1 MAGLVPAIH
10 VFDLLKSRKDVDAR
24 HRAGHDERK
33 TMLRPGTFALT
44 VLLAALSAIGPLTT
58 DMYLPSLPDIARLLG
73 ASTAQT
79 QLTISSYLVGFAVGQ
94 IFYGPLA
101 DRHGRKPV
109 LIGAMALYCAASL
122 VCALSTSI
130 EMLIAAR
137 ALQALGGAGG
147 IVLARA
153 IVRDLYSGA
162 RAGRELS
169 LIGAVMA
176 LAPVLA
182 PLIGGVLQTA
192 LGWRSVFFTLVVAGL
207 AGAAIVWPLM
217 PETLSQRAAHPV
229 TPASMLKSYR
239 VVARNPAYLAYLGIA
254 STSFAGLFAWISGSS
269 FVLQYLYGLTPFQ
282 FGVAFAVGSA
292 GYMAGTTLAARLVMR
307 HELDRTLGYGA
318 AAMAAGGIAMV
329 LAVGFGLASAAALV
343 LPMALYL
350 AGLGMVLPQAIAG
363 AMTPFPERAG
373 AASAL
378 LGFVQQ
384 STAALC
390 GALVG
395 VLLGSTAWPLAGMIA
410 AMGCATLALWVATRA
425 VRGRA
430 VKP

>member
-1 MAGLVPAIH
+1 
-10 VFDLLKSRKDVDAR
+10 
-24 HRAGHDERK
+24 
-33 TMLRPGTFALT
+33 MLRPGTFALT

-73 ASTAQT
+73 ASTAQA
-79 QLTISSYLVGFAVGQ
+79 QLTISSYLIGFAVGQ

-109 LIGAMALYCAASL
+109 LMGAMALYCAASL
-122 VCALSTSI
+122 ACALSTSI

-137 ALQALGGAGG
+137 ALQALGGSGG

-169 LIGAVMA
+169 MIGAVMA

-182 PLIGGVLQTA
+182 PLLGGVLQTGF
-192 LGWRSVFFTLVVAGL
+192 GWRSVFFTLVGGGL
-207 AGAAIVWPLM
+207 LGAAIVWPLM
-217 PETLSQRAAHPV
+217 PETLALRAAEPV
-229 TPASMLKSYR
+229 SPATMFRSFR
-239 VVARNPAYLAYLGIA
+239 VVARNGAYLAYLGLA
-254 STSFAGLFAWISGSS
+254 STSFAGLFAWISGAS

-282 FGVAFAVGSA
+282 FGVAFAIGSV
-292 GYMAGTTLAARLVMR
+292 GYMVGTTLAARLVMR
-307 HELDRTLGYGA
+307 HGVDATLGVGA
-318 AAMAAGGIAMV
+318 AAMAAGGLSMAM
-329 LAVGFGLASAAALV
+329 AVALGLTSAASLV

-350 AGLGMVLPQAIAG
+350 AGLGMVLPQSIAG

-384 STAALC
+384 SLAALC
-390 GALVG
+390 GAAVG
-395 VLLGSTAWPLAGMIA
+395 ALLGTSAWPLAGA
-410 AMGCATLALWVATRA
+410 VAGMGCATLGLWILTRA
-425 VRGRA
+425 LRA
-430 VKP
+430 RAAARRSAADS

>member
-1 MAGLVPAIH
+1 
-10 VFDLLKSRKDVDAR
+10 
-24 HRAGHDERK
+24 
-33 TMLRPGTFALT
+33 MLRPGTFPLT
-44 VLLAALSAIGPLTT
+44 ILLAALSAIGPLTT
-58 DMYLPSLPDIARLLG
+58 DMYLPSLPDIARLLN
-73 ASTAQT
+73 ASTAQV
-79 QLTISSYLVGFAVGQ
+79 QLTVSAYLLGFAFGQ

-109 LIGAMALYCAASL
+109 LLWAMALYCAASL
-122 VCALSTSI
+122 ACALSTSI

-137 ALQALGGAGG
+137 ALQAFGGSGG

-182 PLIGGVLQTA
+182 PLIGGVLQTGF
-192 LGWRSVFFTLVVAGL
+192 GWRSVFFTLVGGGFF
-207 AGAAIVWPLM
+207 GAAIVWPLM
-217 PETLSQRAAHPV
+217 PETLSMRAAESV
-229 TPASMLKSYR
+229 TPASMVKSYR
-239 VVARNPAYLAYLGIA
+239 VVARNPAYLAYLGLA

-282 FGVAFAVGSA
+282 FGVAFAVGSV
-292 GYMAGTTLAARLVMR
+292 GYMIGTTFAARLVMR
-307 HELDRTLGYGA
+307 HGIDRTLGVGA
-318 AAMAAGGIAMV
+318 AAMAASGLGMV
-329 LAVGFGLASAAALV
+329 MAVALGLTSAAALV

-350 AGLGMVLPQAIAG
+350 AGLGIVLPQAIAG

-384 STAALC
+384 SAAALC
-390 GALVG
+390 GVVVG
-395 VLLGSTAWPLAGMIA
+395 ALLGSSAWPLAGA
-410 AMGCATLALWVATRA
+410 VAVTGCATLGLWIATRA
-425 VRGRA
+425 VRA
-430 VKP
+430 SAAKQH